1 MLTYFQIQLNNFVV
15 SLIKLCFN
23 VEWNWEDICDEFIN
37 TSYGSNR
44 DRNLLWKRFFTFE
57 PCLYRKVGLASSS
70 LKLFIHPWEPWA
82 GDGAVYLPLYK
93 DFLNF
98 CFGDG
103 GERDGVKA
111 NLRGFTL
118 VEQSTVDPTELKQ
131 WDWKANV
138 YTFHIS
144 FSLQAEYLGQIKA
157 TSSRIFP
164 NVLSC
169 FHAFQ
174 SFEGM
179 LAQWIK

>member
-1 MLTYFQIQLNNFVV
+1 M
-15 SLIKLCFN
+15 K
-23 VEWNWEDICDEFIN
+23 
-37 TSYGSNR
+37 
-44 DRNLLWKRFFTFE
+44 KRFFTFE

-131 WDWKANV
+131 
-138 YTFHIS
+138 
-144 FSLQAEYLGQIKA
+144 
-157 TSSRIFP
+157 
-164 NVLSC
+164 
-169 FHAFQ
+169 
-174 SFEGM
+174 
-179 LAQWIK
+179 